1 VQNVNAQK
9 ETITLETEHG
19 ENMELQAP
27 AAMLG
32 NLQAG
37 DAVEV
42 KIVGTRATEIRKK
55 E

>member
-1 VQNVNAQK
+1 
-9 ETITLETEHG
+9 
-19 ENMELQAP
+19 MELQAP

-32 NLQAG
+32 GLQAG

-42 KIVGTRATEIRKK
+42 KMVGTWATDIRKK